1 MFRPSTLR
9 AIPLRAL
16 SIAAV
21 VGTFLFLHLLLAS
34 GSQSTTL
41 SPPPTLSSRPP
52 RPSPPPVQ
60 TPTEFVASTVDWSS
74 LQLQH
79 PPVAVKPLPQG
90 AAQTLPKVQAEKSKF
105 SFNKD
110 AEKRRDAVR
119 DEFLRGWSAYRQHA
133 WMRDELM
140 PVSAQWR
147 DSFGGWAATLVDSL
161 DTLWIMDLR
170 EEFEEAANAA
180 ATLNWGERRDGAI
193 DVFKL
198 TTRHLGGLLGA
209 YELSGQEALLKKAT
223 ELGEMLYVAFDTPNR
238 IPTLWLDFDEAENGT
253 QIAGSHDPSAAPAS
267 LAMEFT
273 RLSQLT
279 GDSKFYDATD
289 RVTQFLSRVQ
299 NSTKLPGMWPIYL
312 NFERQVAED
321 NTFTLGALADSM
333 YEYLI
338 KMHAL
343 LGGLDRNYE
352 RMYRMATKVVA
363 DRLLYRPKVPNQD
376 DVLLVGEIHV
386 EGKAEFTPET
396 QHLTCFAG
404 GMFALGGKL
413 LANEEHVKLG
423 EKLALGCHWAFKS
436 FATGI
441 MPEIFR
447 LEECP
452 TLEPCDYD
460 EEAWAPEGEPI
471 PPGFRHVRDPRYLL
485 RPEAVESIFIM
496 YRLTGDSKWQDMA
509 WEMFEAIKRFTT
521 TEHGNA
527 AVEDIISVE
536 TKQTDSMESFWLGE
550 TLKYFYLIF
559 SPPDL
564 VSLDEYVLTTGAH
577 TFRRPTK

>member
-16 SIAAV
+16 SVAGV
-21 VGTFLFLHLLLAS
+21 VATLLFLHLLFSS
-34 GSQSTTL
+34 GPQFTPV
-41 SPPPTLSSRPP
+41 SPPSRPSP
-52 RPSPPPVQ
+52 PSPPPVQ
-60 TPTEFVASTVDWSS
+60 TPTQFVASSVSWSS
-74 LQLQH
+74 LRLRH
-79 PPVAVKPLPQG
+79 PPAAVKPLPQG
-90 AAQTLPKVQAEKSKF
+90 GVQKLPQVQAENSKF
-105 SFNKD
+105 TSNKD
-110 AEKRRDAVR
+110 TEARRDAVR
-119 DEFLRGWSAYRQHA
+119 DEFLRGWSAYRQRA

-140 PVSAQWR
+140 PISGQWR

-161 DTLWIMDLR
+161 DTLWIMGLD
-170 EEFEEAANAA
+170 EEFQAAANAV
-180 ATLNWGERRDGAI
+180 ATLNWGEKRDGAI

-223 ELGEMLYVAFDTPNR
+223 ELGDMLYVAFDTPNR

-253 QIAGSHDPSAAPAS
+253 QIAGNHDPSAAPAS

-289 RVTQFLSRVQ
+289 RVTQFLSKVQ
-299 NSTKLPGMWPIYL
+299 NSTKLPGMWPTHL
-312 NFERQVAED
+312 DFEHQTAED

-343 LGGLDRNYE
+343 LGGVDRNYE
-352 RMYRMATKVVA
+352 RMYRMSMNVVA
-363 DRLLYRPKVPNQD
+363 SKLLYRPKVPNQD
-376 DVLLVGEIHV
+376 DVLFLGEIHV
-386 EGKAEFTPET
+386 DGKAEFVPET

-413 LANEEHVKLG
+413 LENEEHVKLG
-423 EKLALGCHWAFKS
+423 EKLARGCHWAFKS

-452 TLEPCDYD
+452 SLEPCDYD

-471 PPGFRHVRDPRYLL
+471 PPGFRHVNDPRYLL

-536 TKQTDSMESFWLGE
+536 TAQIDSMESFWLGE

-577 TFRRPTK
+577 PFRRPTE

>member
-21 VGTFLFLHLLLAS
+21 VGIFLFLHLLLAS
-34 GSQSTTL
+34 GPQLTTL
-41 SPPPTLSSRPP
+41 SPPPSLPP
-52 RPSPPPVQ
+52 RPTPPPVQ
-60 TPTEFVASTVDWSS
+60 TPTKFVASTVDWSS

-79 PPVAVKPLPQG
+79 PPVAVKPVPQG
-90 AAQTLPKVQAEKSKF
+90 VAQRLPRVQAKKSKF
-105 SFNKD
+105 SYNKD
-110 AEKRRDAVR
+110 AEKRREAVR

-238 IPTLWLDFDEAENGT
+238 IPTLWLDFAEAENGT
-253 QIAGSHDPSAAPAS
+253 QIAGNHDPSAAPAS

-312 NFERQVAED
+312 NFEHQVAED

-363 DRLLYRPKVPNQD
+363 DKLLYRPKVPNQD

-386 EGKAEFTPET
+386 EGKAEFIPRLNTLPASLE
-396 QHLTCFAG
+396 
-404 GMFALGGKL
+404 
-413 LANEEHVKLG
+413 LG

-471 PPGFRHVRDPRYLL
+471 PQVS
-485 RPEAVESIFIM
+485 AT
-496 YRLTGDSKWQDMA
+496 LTGDRKWQDMA

-536 TKQTDSMESFWLGE
+536 TKQTDSMESFWLSE

-577 TFRRPTK
+577 PFRRPTK